1 MTILHLAWESIM
13 NRKFTTILTILS
25 IAVSTSL
32 LLGVEKTRKSARAS
46 FINTISGTDLVVG
59 ARTGGVQL
67 LLYSVFHIG
76 DATANVTWKT
86 VMDIKNRREVKWIV
100 PIALGDS
107 HRGYRV
113 VGTSREYFEKF
124 KYRRNIAL
132 RFTEGRKFSDL
143 FDTVLGAD
151 VASSLNYKIGDKIV
165 LAHGTGPIS
174 MGQDHGDTPFKVSG
188 ILEYT
193 GTPVDRAVHVSMEAI
208 EAIHVGWETGSFSDK
223 ENKKSP
229 ESLRKMNLSPKA
241 VTALYV
247 GLKSRM
253 STFSLQ
259 RWINT
264 YLQEPITAILPGVI
278 FGQLWSMIGNVEK
291 ALLIVSTLVVFTA
304 ILGMIISILASLNE
318 RRREM
323 AILRAIGAKPIQIF
337 TLFSAEATTIAFLG
351 VLIGFLGL
359 YGILFL
365 IQPYIENLT
374 GLYLEIT
381 APQWNEIILMISIV
395 VGAFLAGIVPALRAY
410 RTSLSDGLMIR
421 G

>member
-1 MTILHLAWESIM
+1 MIILRLAWESIM

-32 LLGVEKTRKSARAS
+32 LLGVDKTRKSARAS

-86 VMDIKNRREVKWIV
+86 VMDIKKRREVKWIV

-113 VGTSREYFEKF
+113 VGTSKEYFEKF
-124 KYRRNIAL
+124 KYRRNIPL
-132 RFTEGRKFSDL
+132 RFVEGKKFSDL
-143 FDTVLGAD
+143 FDTVLGAE
-151 VASSLNYKIGDKIV
+151 VARSLNYKIGDKII

-174 MGQDHGDTPFKVSG
+174 IGQDHGDTPFQISG
-188 ILEYT
+188 ILEHT

-208 EAIHVGWETGSFSDK
+208 EAIHVGWETGAFSNRG
-223 ENKKSP
+223 NKKSP
-229 ESLRKMNLSPKA
+229 DNLRKMTLTPKA

-253 STFSLQ
+253 LTFSLQ

-278 FGQLWSMIGNVEK
+278 FGQLWSMIGNVET
-291 ALLIVSTLVVFTA
+291 ALLFISIMVVFTA
-304 ILGMIISILASLNE
+304 ILGMIITILAALNE

-323 AILRAIGAKPIQIF
+323 AILRSIGAKPIQIF
-337 TLFSAEATTIAFLG
+337 LLFSTEATIIALIG
-351 VLIGFLGL
+351 VLIGFCGL

-365 IQPYIENLT
+365 IQPSIENLT

-381 APQWNEIILMISIV
+381 APEWNEIILMTSIV
-395 VGAFLAGIVPALRAY
+395 GVSILASILPAFRAY

>member
-1 MTILHLAWESIM
+1 MIILRLAWESIM

-25 IAVSTSL
+25 IAVSTLL
-32 LLGVEKTRKSARAS
+32 LLGVDKTRKSARAS

-86 VMDIKNRREVKWIV
+86 VMDIKKRREVKWIV

-124 KYRRNIAL
+124 KYRRNIPL
-132 RFTEGRKFSDL
+132 RFTEGKKFSDL

-151 VASSLNYKIGDKIV
+151 VAHSLNYKIGDKIV
-165 LAHGTGPIS
+165 LAHGTGPVSI
-174 MGQDHGDTPFKVSG
+174 GQDHGDTPFQVSG

-223 ENKKSP
+223 DNKKSP
-229 ESLRKMNLSPKA
+229 EILRKMNLSPKA

-291 ALLIVSTLVVFTA
+291 TLLIISTMVVFTA

-323 AILRAIGAKPIQIF
+323 AILRAIGAKPIQVFI
-337 TLFSAEATTIAFLG
+337 LFSAEATTIAFLG
-351 VLIGFLGL
+351 VLIGFLCL
-359 YGILFL
+359 YGTLFL
-365 IQPYIENLT
+365 IQPHIENLT
-374 GLYLEIT
+374 GLYMEIT

>member
-1 MTILHLAWESIM
+1 MIIPRLAWKSIM
-13 NRKFTTILTILS
+13 NRRFTTILTILS

-32 LLGVEKTRKSARAS
+32 LLGVEKIRKSARAS

-86 VMDIKNRREVKWIV
+86 VIDIKKRREVKWVV

-113 VGTSREYFEKF
+113 VGTSKEYFTKF
-124 KYRRNIAL
+124 KYRRNIPL
-132 RFTEGRKFSDL
+132 TFTTGNKFSDL

-151 VASSLNYKIGDKIV
+151 VARSLNYKIGDKIV
-165 LAHGTGPIS
+165 LAHGTGPVSI
-174 MGQDHGDTPFKVSG
+174 GKDHGDTPFRVSG

-208 EAIHVGWETGSFSDK
+208 EAIHIGWETGAFSDQG
-223 ENKKSP
+223 NKKSP
-229 ESLRKMNLSPKA
+229 ENLRKLDLRPKA

-291 ALLIVSTLVVFTA
+291 ALLIISTMVVFTA

-323 AILRAIGAKPIQIF
+323 AILRAVGAQPIQLFI
-337 TLFSAEATTIAFLG
+337 LFSAEATTIAFLG
-351 VLIGFLGL
+351 ALIGFFSL
-359 YGILFL
+359 YGVLFL
-365 IQPYIENLT
+365 IQPFIENLT
-374 GLYLEIT
+374 GLYMEIT
-381 APQWNEIILMISIV
+381 APEWNEMILMITI
-395 VGAFLAGIVPALRAY
+395 VGAAMLAGIVPAFRAY

-421 G
+421 D

>member
-1 MTILHLAWESIM
+1 MIILRLAWQSIM

-25 IAVSTSL
+25 IAVSAML
-32 LLGVEKTRKSARAS
+32 LLGVEKVRTSARTS

-76 DATANVTWKT
+76 DATANITWKT
-86 VMDIKNRREVKWIV
+86 VEDIKKRDEVKWIV

-113 VGTSREYFEKF
+113 VGTSSEYFKRF
-124 KYRRNIAL
+124 RYRRDIAL
-132 RFTEGRKFSDL
+132 QFVEGQKFSDL
-143 FDTVLGAD
+143 FDAVLGAD
-151 VASSLNYKIGDKIV
+151 VARALNYKIGDKII

-174 MGQDHGDTPFKVSG
+174 IGKDHGDTPFRVSG
-188 ILEYT
+188 ILAST

-208 EAIHVGWETGSFSDK
+208 EAIHIGWETGAYTGQD
-223 ENKKSP
+223 NKKSVDD
-229 ESLRKMNLSPKA
+229 LRNMDLSPKA
-241 VTALYV
+241 VTAAYI

-264 YLQEPITAILPGVI
+264 YPQEPITAILPGVV
-278 FGQLWSMIGNVEK
+278 FGELWLMIGNVEK
-291 ALLIVSTLVVFTA
+291 VLLIVSAMVVFTA

-323 AILRAIGAKPIQIF
+323 AILRSIGVKPIQVFALF
-337 TLFSAEATTIAFLG
+337 TAEATTIAFLG
-351 VLIGFLGL
+351 VMIGLFGL
-359 YGILFL
+359 YSILFL
-365 IQPYIENLT
+365 IQPFIENLT
-374 GLYLEIT
+374 GLYMDIT
-381 APQWNEIILMISIV
+381 LPGWNEIKFMVMIM
-395 VGAFLAGIVPALRAY
+395 GAAVLAGIIPALRAY
-410 RTSLSDGLMIR
+410 KTSLSDGLMIR

>member
-1 MTILHLAWESIM
+1 M

-25 IAVSTSL
+25 ISVSTSL

-86 VMDIKNRREVKWIV
+86 VMAIKNRREVKWVV

-113 VGTSREYFEKF
+113 VGTSREYFDKF
-124 KYRRNIAL
+124 KYRRNTPL
-132 RFTEGRKFSDL
+132 TFTEGNKFADL

-151 VASSLNYKIGDKIV
+151 VARSLNYKIGDKII
-165 LAHGTGPIS
+165 LAHGTGPVNI
-174 MGQDHGDTPFKVSG
+174 GKDHGDTPFLVSG

-208 EAIHVGWETGSFSDK
+208 EAIHVGWKMGSFSDQG
-223 ENKKSP
+223 NKKSP
-229 ESLRKMNLSPKA
+229 ENLRKMDLSPKA

-291 ALLIVSTLVVFTA
+291 ALLIVSTMVVFTA

-323 AILRAIGAKPIQIF
+323 AILRAIGAKPIQVFI
-337 TLFSAEATTIAFLG
+337 LFSVEATTIAFLG
-351 VLIGFLGL
+351 VLIGFFGL

-381 APQWNEIILMISIV
+381 APEWNEIILMISIV
-395 VGAFLAGIVPALRAY
+395 GTAFLAGIVPAFRAY
-410 RTSLSDGLMIR
+410 KTSLSDGLMIR

>member
-1 MTILHLAWESIM
+1 M
-13 NRKFTTILTILS
+13 NRKFTSILTILS

-32 LLGVEKTRKSARAS
+32 LLGIEKTRKSARAS

-59 ARTGGVQL
+59 ARTGGIQL

-76 DATANVTWKT
+76 DATANVTWRT
-86 VMDIKNRREVKWIV
+86 VIDIKNRREVKWVV

-107 HRGYRV
+107 HQGYRV
-113 VGTSREYFEKF
+113 VGTSRKYFDKF
-124 KYRRNIAL
+124 KYRRNIPL
-132 RFTEGRKFSDL
+132 TFTKGNKFSDL

-151 VASSLNYKIGDKIV
+151 VARSLNYKLGDKII
-165 LAHGTGPIS
+165 LAHGTGQAKI
-174 MGQDHGDTPFKVSG
+174 GKDHGDTPFRVSG
-188 ILEYT
+188 ILKYT
-193 GTPVDRAVHVSMEAI
+193 GTPVDRAIHISMEAI
-208 EAIHVGWETGSFSDK
+208 EAIHVGWGTGSFSDQG
-223 ENKKSP
+223 NNKSP
-229 ESLRKMNLSPKA
+229 ENLRKMDHSPKA

-291 ALLIVSTLVVFTA
+291 VLLFVSTMVVFTA
-304 ILGMIISILASLNE
+304 IVGMIISILASLNE

-323 AILRAIGAKPIQIF
+323 AILRAIGAKPIQVFI
-337 TLFSAEATTIAFLG
+337 LFSLEATTIAFLG
-351 VLIGFLGL
+351 VLIGFFGL

-365 IQPYIENLT
+365 IHPHIENFT

-381 APQWNEIILMISIV
+381 GPEWNETILMISIV
-395 VGAFLAGIVPALRAY
+395 GTAFLAGIVPAFRAY
-410 RTSLSDGLMIR
+410 KTSLSDGLMIR

>member
-1 MTILHLAWESIM
+1 MIILRLAWQSIM

-25 IAVSTSL
+25 IAVSVML
-32 LLGVEKTRKSARAS
+32 LLGVEKVRTSARSS

-86 VMDIKNRREVKWIV
+86 VEDIKKRNEVKWII

-113 VGTSREYFEKF
+113 VGTSREYFERF
-124 KYRRNIAL
+124 RYRRDIPL
-132 RFTEGRKFSDL
+132 EFLEGHEFSDL
-143 FDTVLGAD
+143 FDTVLGSD
-151 VASSLNYKIGDKIV
+151 VARSLNYKIGDEIV
-165 LAHGTGPIS
+165 LAHGSGPIS
-174 MGQDHGDTPFKVSG
+174 IGKDHGDTPFRVSG
-188 ILEYT
+188 ILAST
-193 GTPVDRAVHVSMEAI
+193 GTPVDRVVHVSMEAI
-208 EAIHVGWETGSFSDK
+208 EAIHIGWETGTFIEQ
-223 ENKKSP
+223 ENKKSV
-229 ESLRKMNLSPKA
+229 EDLRKMDLSPKA
-241 VTALYV
+241 VTAMYV

-264 YLQEPITAILPGVI
+264 YLQEPLIAILPGVV
-278 FGQLWSMIGNVEK
+278 FGELWLMIGNVEK
-291 ALLIVSTLVVFTA
+291 ALLIVSTMVVFTA
-304 ILGMIISILASLNE
+304 ILGMIISLLASLNE

-323 AILRAIGAKPIQIF
+323 AILRAVGAKPIQVFVLF
-337 TLFSAEATTIAFLG
+337 TAEATTIALLG
-351 VLIGFLGL
+351 VMIGFFAL
-359 YGILFL
+359 YSILFL
-365 IQPYIENLT
+365 IQPFIESLT
-374 GLYLEIT
+374 GLYMDIT
-381 APQWNEIILMISIV
+381 LPERNEIILMITIV
-395 VGAFLAGIVPALRAY
+395 FAAALAGIIPALRAY

>member
-1 MTILHLAWESIM
+1 MIILRLAWESIM

-32 LLGVEKTRKSARAS
+32 LLGVDKTRKSARAS

-113 VGTSREYFEKF
+113 VGTSGEYFKKF
-124 KYRRNIAL
+124 KYRRNIPL
-132 RFTEGRKFSDL
+132 RFTKGKKFSDL

-151 VASSLNYKIGDKIV
+151 VARSLNYKIGDKIV
-165 LAHGTGPIS
+165 LAHGTGPVSI
-174 MGQDHGDTPFKVSG
+174 GKDHGDTPFQVSG

-208 EAIHVGWETGSFSDK
+208 EAIHVGWETGAFS
-223 ENKKSP
+223 NQGNRKSP
-229 ESLRKMNLSPKA
+229 ENLRKMSLAPRA

-291 ALLIVSTLVVFTA
+291 ALLIISIMVVFTA
-304 ILGMIISILASLNE
+304 ILGMIITILASLSE

-323 AILRAIGAKPIQIF
+323 AILRSIGAKPIQIF
-337 TLFSAEATTIAFLG
+337 ILFSAEATTIAFLG
-351 VLIGFLGL
+351 VLIGFCGL
-359 YGILFL
+359 YGILFF
-365 IQPYIENLT
+365 IHPYIESLT
-374 GLYLEIT
+374 GLYMEIT
-381 APQWNEIILMISIV
+381 APEWNEIILMITI
-395 VGAFLAGIVPALRAY
+395 VGAANLASIVPAFRAY

>member
-1 MTILHLAWESIM
+1 M

-32 LLGVEKTRKSARAS
+32 LLGVDKTRKSARAS

-86 VMDIKNRREVKWIV
+86 VIDIKKRREVKWVV

-107 HRGYRV
+107 HKGYRV

-124 KYRRNIAL
+124 KYRRNIPL
-132 RFTEGRKFSDL
+132 SFVNGKKFSDL

-151 VASSLNYKIGDKIV
+151 VARSLNYKVGDRIV

-174 MGQDHGDTPFKVSG
+174 IGQDHGDTPFQISG
-188 ILEYT
+188 ILAYT
-193 GTPVDRAVHVSMEAI
+193 GTPVDKAVHVSMEAI
-208 EAIHVGWETGSFSDK
+208 EAIHVGWESGAFSNRGSK
-223 ENKKSP
+223 KWPEN
-229 ESLRKMNLSPKA
+229 LRKMNLTPKS

-253 STFSLQ
+253 LTFSLQ

-278 FGQLWSMIGNVEK
+278 FGQLWSMIGNVET
-291 ALLIVSTLVVFTA
+291 ALLIISVMVVFTA
-304 ILGMIISILASLNE
+304 ILGMIITILASLNE

-323 AILRAIGAKPIQIF
+323 AILRSIGAKPIQVF
-337 TLFSAEATTIAFLG
+337 LLFSAEATTIALLG
-351 VLIGFLGL
+351 VLIGFCGL
-359 YGILFL
+359 YSTLFF

-374 GLYLEIT
+374 GLYMEIT
-381 APQWNEIILMISIV
+381 APEWNEIILMATI
-395 VGAFLAGIVPALRAY
+395 VGAAILASIVPAFRAY

>member
-1 MTILHLAWESIM
+1 
-13 NRKFTTILTILS
+13 
-25 IAVSTSL
+25 
-32 LLGVEKTRKSARAS
+32 
-46 FINTISGTDLVVG
+46 
-59 ARTGGVQL
+59 
-67 LLYSVFHIG
+67 
-76 DATANVTWKT
+76 
-86 VMDIKNRREVKWIV
+86 MDIKNRREVKWVV
-100 PIALGDS
+100 PISLGDS

-113 VGTSREYFEKF
+113 VGTSTEYFEKF
-124 KYRRNIAL
+124 KYRRNIPL
-132 RFTEGRKFSDL
+132 KFSEGKKFSDL
-143 FDTVLGAD
+143 FDAVLGAD

-165 LAHGTGPIS
+165 VAHGTGPIS
-174 MGQDHGDTPFKVSG
+174 IGQDHGDTPFKISG

-208 EAIHVGWETGSFSDK
+208 EAIHVGWETGTFSNQN
-223 ENKKSP
+223 NKKSP
-229 ESLRKMNLSPKA
+229 ENLRKMNLTPKA

-264 YLQEPITAILPGVI
+264 YRQEPITAILPGVI

-291 ALLIVSTLVVFTA
+291 ALFIISTMVVFTA

-323 AILRAIGAKPIQIF
+323 AILRSIGAKPFQVFI
-337 TLFSAEATTIAFLG
+337 LFSMEATTIALLG
-351 VLIGFLGL
+351 VLIGFCSL
-359 YGILFL
+359 YGILYL
-365 IQPYIENLT
+365 IQPFIENLS
-374 GLYLEIT
+374 GLYMEIT
-381 APQWNEIILMISIV
+381 APTWNEIVLMILIVGTSII
-395 VGAFLAGIVPALRAY
+395 ASIVPAFRAY

>member
-1 MTILHLAWESIM
+1 MIILRLAWQSLM

-25 IAVSTSL
+25 IAVSVML
-32 LLGVEKTRKSARAS
+32 LLGVEKVRSSARTS

-86 VMDIKNRREVKWIV
+86 VEDIKKRDEVKWIV

-113 VGTSREYFEKF
+113 VGTSSEYFERF
-124 KYRRNIAL
+124 RYRRNIPL
-132 RFTEGRKFSDL
+132 QFVEGYKFSDL
-143 FDTVLGAD
+143 FDAVLGAE
-151 VASSLNYKIGDKIV
+151 VARTLNYKIDDEII
-165 LAHGTGPIS
+165 LAHGTGPVSI
-174 MGQDHGDTPFKVSG
+174 GKDHGDTPFRVSG
-188 ILEYT
+188 ILAPT
-193 GTPVDRAVHVSMEAI
+193 GTPVDRVVHVSMEAI
-208 EAIHVGWETGSFSDK
+208 EAIHLGWETGAYSDQS
-223 ENKKSP
+223 NKKSA
-229 ESLRKMNLSPKA
+229 EELRKIDLSPKA
-241 VTALYV
+241 ATAVYV

-253 STFSLQ
+253 TTFSLQ

-264 YLQEPITAILPGVI
+264 YKQEPIIAILPGVV
-278 FGQLWSMIGNVEK
+278 FGELWSMIGNIEK
-291 ALLIVSTLVVFTA
+291 VLLIISTLVVLTA

-337 TLFSAEATTIAFLG
+337 TLFTAEATTIAFLG
-351 VLIGFLGL
+351 VVIGFFSL
-359 YGILFL
+359 YSTLFI
-365 IQPYIENLT
+365 IQPFIENLT
-374 GLYLEIT
+374 GLYLDIT
-381 APQWNEIILMISIV
+381 LPKWNEIILMVTIM
-395 VGAFLAGIVPALRAY
+395 GAAVLAGIIPALRAY

>member
-1 MTILHLAWESIM
+1 MIIPRLAWKSIM
-13 NRKFTTILTILS
+13 NRRFTTILTILS

-32 LLGVEKTRKSARAS
+32 LLGVEKIRKSARAS

-86 VMDIKNRREVKWIV
+86 VIDIKKRREVKWVV

-113 VGTSREYFEKF
+113 VGTSKEYFKKF
-124 KYRRNIAL
+124 KYRRNIPL
-132 RFTEGRKFSDL
+132 TFTTGNEFSDL

-151 VASSLNYKIGDKIV
+151 VARSLNYKIGDKIV
-165 LAHGTGPIS
+165 LAHGTGPVSI
-174 MGQDHGDTPFKVSG
+174 GKDHGDTPFRVSG
-188 ILEYT
+188 ILKYT
-193 GTPVDRAVHVSMEAI
+193 GTPVDRAVHISMEAI
-208 EAIHVGWETGSFSDK
+208 EAIHIGWETGAFSDHN
-223 ENKKSP
+223 NKKSP
-229 ESLRKMNLSPKA
+229 ENLRKLDLRPKA

-291 ALLIVSTLVVFTA
+291 ALLIISTMVVFTA

-323 AILRAIGAKPIQIF
+323 AILRAVGAQPIQLFI
-337 TLFSAEATTIAFLG
+337 LFSAEATTIAFLG
-351 VLIGFLGL
+351 ALIGFFSL
-359 YGILFL
+359 YGVLFL
-365 IQPYIENLT
+365 IQPFIENLT
-374 GLYLEIT
+374 GLYMEIT
-381 APQWNEIILMISIV
+381 APEWNEMILMITI
-395 VGAFLAGIVPALRAY
+395 VGAAMLAGIVPAFRAY

-421 G
+421 D

>member
-1 MTILHLAWESIM
+1 MIILRLVWESIM

-32 LLGVEKTRKSARAS
+32 LLGVDKTRKSARAS

-59 ARTGGVQL
+59 ARTGGIQL

-76 DATANVTWKT
+76 DATANVTWRT
-86 VMDIKNRREVKWIV
+86 VMDIKNRREVKWVV
-100 PIALGDS
+100 PISLGDS

-113 VGTSREYFEKF
+113 VGTSTEYFEKF
-124 KYRRNIAL
+124 KYRRNIPL
-132 RFTEGRKFSDL
+132 KFSEGKKFSDL

-165 LAHGTGPIS
+165 VAHGTGPIS
-174 MGQDHGDTPFKVSG
+174 IGQDHGDTPFKISG

-208 EAIHVGWETGSFSDK
+208 EAIHVGWETGTFSDQN
-223 ENKKSP
+223 NKKSP
-229 ESLRKMNLSPKA
+229 ENLRKMNLTPKA

-264 YLQEPITAILPGVI
+264 YRQEPITAILPGVI
-278 FGQLWSMIGNVEK
+278 FGQLWSVIGNVEK
-291 ALLIVSTLVVFTA
+291 ALFIISTMVVFTA

-323 AILRAIGAKPIQIF
+323 AILRSIGAKPFQVFI
-337 TLFSAEATTIAFLG
+337 LFSMEATTIALLG
-351 VLIGFLGL
+351 VLIGFCSL
-359 YGILFL
+359 YGILYL
-365 IQPYIENLT
+365 IQPFIENLT
-374 GLYLEIT
+374 GLYMEIT
-381 APQWNEIILMISIV
+381 APTWNEIVLMILIVGTSII
-395 VGAFLAGIVPALRAY
+395 ASIVPAFRAY

>member
-1 MTILHLAWESIM
+1 MIIPRLAWKSIM
-13 NRKFTTILTILS
+13 NRRFTTILTILS

-32 LLGVEKTRKSARAS
+32 LLGVEKIRKSARAS

-86 VMDIKNRREVKWIV
+86 VIDIKKRREVKWVV

-113 VGTSREYFEKF
+113 VGTSKEYFKKF
-124 KYRRNIAL
+124 KYRRNIPL
-132 RFTEGRKFSDL
+132 TFTTGNKFSDL

-151 VASSLNYKIGDKIV
+151 VARSLNYKIGDKIV
-165 LAHGTGPIS
+165 LAHGTGPVSI
-174 MGQDHGDTPFKVSG
+174 GKDHGDTPFRVSG

-208 EAIHVGWETGSFSDK
+208 EAIHIGWETGAFSDQD
-223 ENKKSP
+223 NKKSP
-229 ESLRKMNLSPKA
+229 ENLRKLDLRPKA

-291 ALLIVSTLVVFTA
+291 ALLIISTMVVFTA

-323 AILRAIGAKPIQIF
+323 AILRAVGAQPIQLFI
-337 TLFSAEATTIAFLG
+337 LFSAEATTIAFLG
-351 VLIGFLGL
+351 ALIGFFSL
-359 YGILFL
+359 YGVLFL
-365 IQPYIENLT
+365 IQPFIENLT
-374 GLYLEIT
+374 GLYMEIT
-381 APQWNEIILMISIV
+381 APEWNEMILMITI
-395 VGAFLAGIVPALRAY
+395 VGAAMLAGIVPAFRAY

-421 G
+421 D

>member
-1 MTILHLAWESIM
+1 M
-13 NRKFTTILTILS
+13 NRKFTSILTVLS

-32 LLGVEKTRKSARAS
+32 LIGVEKTRKSARTS

-86 VMDIKNRREVKWIV
+86 VTDIKKRREVKWVV

-107 HRGYRV
+107 HQGYRV

-124 KYRRNIAL
+124 RYRRNIPL
-132 RFTEGRKFSDL
+132 QFFQGKKFSDL
-143 FDTVLGAD
+143 FDAVLGAD
-151 VASSLNYKIGDKIV
+151 VARKLKYKIGDKIV
-165 LAHGTGPIS
+165 LAHGTGPVSI
-174 MGQDHGDTPFKVSG
+174 GKDHGDTPFRVSG
-188 ILEYT
+188 ILEPT
-193 GTPVDRAVHVSMEAI
+193 GTPVDRAIHVSMEAI
-208 EAIHVGWETGSFSDK
+208 EAIHVGWETGAFSDQG
-223 ENKKSP
+223 NKKSP
-229 ESLRKMNLSPKA
+229 KNLRKMDLSPKA
-241 VTALYV
+241 VTALYI
-247 GLKSRM
+247 GLKTRM

-264 YLQEPITAILPGVI
+264 YPQEPITAILPGVV

-291 ALLIVSTLVVFTA
+291 ALLIVSTMVVFTA

-323 AILRAIGAKPIQIF
+323 AILRAIGAKPIQVF
-337 TLFSAEATTIAFLG
+337 ALFSAEAIIITFFG
-351 VLIGFLGL
+351 VLIGFFGL

-374 GLYLEIT
+374 GLYVGIASPE
-381 APQWNEIILMISIV
+381 WNEIMLMITILAAS
-395 VGAFLAGIVPALRAY
+395 GLAGIIPAFQAY
-410 RTSLSDGLMIR
+410 RTSLSDGLIIR